1 MPLPTSA
8 SSQLDAA
15 RAEAY
20 LRDATVPMRLAVN
33 AADGFPL
40 VASHWFLYRGGAFYC
55 VLHKGSLVARRLA
68 ADGHC
73 GFEIGSDQPPYQ
85 GVRGQGNAS
94 LHSDGVESVLRELLA
109 RYRIKTSSRLAS
121 WLLGRVEEER
131 LVRIVPAWVSGWDF
145 SERMADAVD

>member
-20 LRDATVPMRLAVN
+20 LRDATIPLRLAVN

-40 VASHWFLYRGGAFYC
+40 VASHWFLYREGALYC
-55 VLHKGSLVARRLA
+55 VLHKSSLMARRLA
-68 ADGHC
+68 ADGRC
-73 GFEIGSDQPPYQ
+73 GFEIGSDQPPYR
-85 GVRGQGNAS
+85 GVRGQGDAS
-94 LHSDGVESVLRELLA
+94 LHDDGVESSLRELLA
-109 RYRIKTSSRLAS
+109 RYRIKSDSRLAA

-131 LVRIVPAWVSGWDF
+131 LVRIVPTWVSGWDF